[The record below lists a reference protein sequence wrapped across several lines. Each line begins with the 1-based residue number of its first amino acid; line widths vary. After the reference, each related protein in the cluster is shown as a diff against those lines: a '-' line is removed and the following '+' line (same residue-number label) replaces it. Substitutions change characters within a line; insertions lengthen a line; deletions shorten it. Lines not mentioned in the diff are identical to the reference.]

1 MKNLKIQ
8 TLSEGFLLMEAVIAV
23 AIMAI
28 MLTPL
33 LLLNY
38 NLFNRV
44 MINKE
49 KIEHFLPLEV
59 ALLTTHT
66 QPLEQDQTERKL
78 NHESPAINIEY
89 KIRPVTGQLARFKDL
104 LMQTV
109 TGRWQ
114 ANVQKELVINQ
125 LLYRPQSQTKKE
137 S

>member
-1 MKNLKIQ
+1 MKNLKTQ
-8 TLSEGFLLMEAVIAV
+8 KLFKGFMLMEAVIAV

-28 MLTPL
+28 LLTPL

-44 MINKE
+44 IVNKE

-66 QPLEQDQTERKL
+66 QPLEQDQTEQRTQIQGPSMDIL
-78 NHESPAINIEY
+78 YQVSPAS
-89 KIRPVTGQLARFKDL
+89 GQLERFKDL
-104 LMQTV
+104 YIQTV

-114 ANVQKELVINQ
+114 ATTEKEFVINQ